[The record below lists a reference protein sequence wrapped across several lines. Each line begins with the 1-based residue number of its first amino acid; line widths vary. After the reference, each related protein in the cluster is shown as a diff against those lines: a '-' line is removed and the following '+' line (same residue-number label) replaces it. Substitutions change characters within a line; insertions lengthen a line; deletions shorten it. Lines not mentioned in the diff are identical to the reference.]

1 MRPAVA
7 PKLRLLGLPVLLSLL
22 GCAPAAYDLDKPIAI
37 ETGNSVARAALT
49 AGLVEMGGI
58 VSTGQAGQRVQV
70 VSECRCPGAA
80 VPNSIVAACTLGGV
94 IYLCSAGLAC
104 PRCLKHELGHVFGAG
119 HSADPADLMYPISKP
134 GIESFSAAD
143 KKAICASGVVVGGV
157 CD

>member
-1 MRPAVA
+1 MRPAIVS
-7 PKLRLLGLPVLLSLL
+7 KLGWLGLPVLL
-22 GCAPAAYDLDKPIAI
+22 GCAPAAYDLDIPIAI
-37 ETGNSVARAALT
+37 ETSNSVARAALT
-49 AGLVEMGGI
+49 AGLIELGGV
-58 VSTGQAGQRVQV
+58 VSAGQAGQHIQV
-70 VSECRCPGAA
+70 VNDCRCPGAA

-134 GIESFSAAD
+134 GIESFSVAD